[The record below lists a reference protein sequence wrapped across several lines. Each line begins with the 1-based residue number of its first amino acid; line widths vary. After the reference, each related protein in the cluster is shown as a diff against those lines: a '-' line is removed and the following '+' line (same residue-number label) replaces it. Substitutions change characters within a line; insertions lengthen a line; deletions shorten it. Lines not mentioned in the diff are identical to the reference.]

1 MANKRWQFW
10 RRRSADPD
18 SADPNSAKT
27 TPEIDTKTVPPDKQ
41 PRSKQPSNKQ
51 PGTQWWRFGRLK
63 ASDTPPPTEAVTS
76 QHATSQHI
84 AGEDIAD
91 EGITDEDVA
100 DTAPVSTRRWWQ
112 RSRAAVPE
120 QTEPRPLNPDGTLP
134 PDLLEQFESEH
145 NTNRAMRS
153 YLKRFLKRVEEAE
166 QQGNIDNVIQGVDNK
181 LSGMERGKLTD
192 VWEKVQTL
200 GKLMRDPAAHWQS
213 KAVAVASLVYV
224 VSPLDAIP
232 DVIPGLG
239 LTDDVAVVVAVVSYL
254 GNALNRYAQTELKDQ
269 LEDHSD
275 REIKK
280 HLLKNR
286 ISLLYAAA
294 AAAFVLVVA
303 LLLQYF
309 QG

>member
-1 MANKRWQFW
+1 MTNKRWQFW
-10 RRRSADPD
+10 RRRSAKPDP
-18 SADPNSAKT
+18 PET
-27 TPEIDTKTVPPDKQ
+27 IPEIDTETVSRDKQQRDKQQRDKQPSDKQQRDKQ
-41 PRSKQPSNKQ
+41 PR
-51 PGTQWWRFGRLK
+51 TRWRFGRLT
-63 ASDTPPPTEAVTS
+63 ASDTSATTDAV
-76 QHATSQHI
+76 AP
-84 AGEDIAD
+84 
-91 EGITDEDVA
+91 EDVA
-100 DTAPVSTRRWWQ
+100 GNAPVSKHRWWQ

-120 QTEPRPLNPDGTLP
+120 QTAPRPLNPDGTLP
-134 PDLLEQFESEH
+134 PDLLEQFTREH
-145 NTNRAMRS
+145 NTDRAMRN
-153 YLKRFLKRVEEAE
+153 YLKRFLTKVEEAE
-166 QQGNIDNVIQGVDNK
+166 QQGKIDEVVKDVDSK

-213 KAVAVASLVYV
+213 KAVALASLVYV

-254 GNALNRYAQTELKDQ
+254 GSALNRYAQTELKEQ

-294 AAAFVLVVA
+294 AAAFVLAMA

>member
-10 RRRSADPD
+10 RHNAAEADSPETIPETVSQTVSDSQTVSEANTDTASPDKKRGKPWWWFRRQQSATSPEPTAVTPENVAD
-18 SADPNSAKT
+18 SA
-27 TPEIDTKTVPPDKQ
+27 
-41 PRSKQPSNKQ
+41 
-51 PGTQWWRFGRLK
+51 PGGK
-63 ASDTPPPTEAVTS
+63 
-76 QHATSQHI
+76 
-84 AGEDIAD
+84 
-91 EGITDEDVA
+91 
-100 DTAPVSTRRWWQ
+100 RRWWQ

-134 PDLLEQFESEH
+134 PDLLEQFEREH
-145 NTNRAMRS
+145 TTNRAMRG
-153 YLKRFLKRVEEAE
+153 YLKRFLKQVEDAE
-166 QQGNIDNVIQGVDNK
+166 QQGNIDDMVQGVDNK
-181 LSGMERGKLTD
+181 LSDMERGKLTE

-200 GKLMRDPAAHWQS
+200 GRLMRDPAAHWQS
-213 KAVAVASLVYV
+213 KAVALASLVYV

-254 GNALNRYAQTELKDQ
+254 GNALNRYAQTELKEQ
-269 LEDHSD
+269 LEHHSD

-280 HLLKNR
+280 HLHKNR

-294 AAAFVLVVA
+294 AAAFVLAVA
-303 LLLQYF
+303 LLLQSL